1 MLVLVLVPVLVPDYA
16 RHHCVPSFIP
26 KHECEQRRQKKK
38 KKKKKKRKRKR
49 ERAPSSFSD
58 SSDEGDYKVGG
69 WWGAVF
75 ICPFQWEELF
85 CGGALIPCSIALR
98 RLALDC

>member
-49 ERAPSSFSD
+49 ERSPSSFSD

-69 WWGAVF
+69 
-75 ICPFQWEELF
+75 
-85 CGGALIPCSIALR
+85 GALCLSALFNGR
-98 RLALDC
+98 NCFVGVL